1 MEHQPGG
8 QRVEVAVIG
17 KEGSTGFNAA
27 QGLTTSPCHTIVHV
41 GGSMYRL
48 AVRWLNDSV
57 LFLVTTLIRFGA
69 VIFRHSVISVPLQPV
84 HSVDPRLGRWF
95 LAQQHRTG
103 LTTFPFTH
111 QFLAEQLGLQRGTIT
126 EALAGLQERKI
137 VDYG

>member
-17 KEGSTGFNAA
+17 KEGSAGFNAA

-84 HSVDPRLGRWF
+84 PFRGPAVGPLVPRPPTPHGTHDISFHASVSGRAAWV
-95 LAQQHRTG
+95 QG
-103 LTTFPFTH
+103 
-111 QFLAEQLGLQRGTIT
+111 GTIT
-126 EALAGLQERKI
+126 EALAGLQERNS
-137 VDYG
+137 

>member
-27 QGLTTSPCHTIVHV
+27 QGLTTSPCHTIVQV

-84 HSVDPRLGRWF
+84 PFRGPAVGPLVPRPNNTARDSR
-95 LAQQHRTG
+95 H
-103 LTTFPFTH
+103 FPSRISFWPSS
-111 QFLAEQLGLQRGTIT
+111 FGSSGAPL
-126 EALAGLQERKI
+126 RKP
-137 VDYG
+137 